1 MGEPRR
7 ESPRATRNA
16 NSSTTSSAPVAS
28 GGQFAYNI
36 GPKGDGTIDAFDS
49 GVVTEVGQW
58 MARHP
63 DAITGARPTWFPA
76 PSWGKI

>member
-1 MGEPRR
+1 MGNRDESAKSYKER
-7 ESPRATRNA
+7 ELVNNLIGT
-16 NSSTTSSAPVAS
+16 VAS

-58 MARHP
+58 MQRHP
-63 DAITGARPTWFPA
+63 TPSQERARRGSPPPPGAR
-76 PSWGKI
+76 S